1 MNATVNS
8 PADSK
13 SGEIFTVDEMAEFLH
28 IGRTSAYKLVS
39 AGQIPSFRI
48 GRAIRIKKCD
58 VLALF
63 K

>member
-8 PADSK
+8 HANSN
-13 SGEIFTVDEMAEFLH
+13 SSEIFTVDEMAEFLH

-39 AGQIPSFRI
+39 DGQVPYLRI
-48 GRAIRIKKCD
+48 GRSIRIKKCD

-63 K
+63 N